1 MTRPLK
7 IGGSDIAKVVGV
19 SPYGGPVDVY
29 RRIVEG
35 HEVAQTQPMRRG
47 QLLEP
52 VVRAMYVE
60 ATGTELEPH
69 PGVIESKRYPW
80 MMASVDDLAKP
91 HKIAEYKSANFRTL
105 HRWGEEGSDEVP
117 EEYALQCH
125 YYMCATDRPEADVAV
140 LIAGDT
146 FRVYHLRR
154 DLEIESFLIE
164 AAERFWKDHILTKRP
179 PPPDATDAYADY
191 LKAKFPGSNGH
202 LLPATNEARDVVR
215 RLAEAKAEKSAAE
228 EEERRWR
235 NELVA
240 LLGDADGFEGLCTY
254 KATKGRAVTDWKAV
268 CAEAKVAA
276 EIIER
281 NTSRAPFRTLRL
293 KGQNHGNE

>member
-1 MTRPLK
+1 MARPRK
-7 IGGSDIAKVVGV
+7 IGGTDIGKIVGV

-35 HEVAQTQPMRRG
+35 HTVEQTQPMRRG

-60 ATGTELEPH
+60 QTGAELEPH
-69 PGVIESKRYPW
+69 PGVIESARYPW
-80 MMASVDDLAKP
+80 MMASVDDLARPDKVV
-91 HKIAEYKSANFRTL
+91 EFKSANL
-105 HRWGEEGSDEVP
+105 NMLSKWGAEGTDEVP
-117 EEYALQCH
+117 EHYATQVH
-125 YYMCATDRPEADVAV
+125 WYMAATDRPEADLAV

-154 DLEIESFLIE
+154 DLEIESFLLE
-164 AAERFWKDHILTKRP
+164 AAERFWRDHIEAKRP
-179 PPPDATDAYADY
+179 PPPDATDSYADY
-191 LKAKFPGSNGH
+191 LRAKFPASNGS

-215 RLAEAKAEKSAAE
+215 RLAEAKAAKSAAE

-240 LLGDADGFEGLCTY
+240 LLGEADGFEGLCTY
-254 KATKGRAVTDWKAV
+254 RQTKGRPVTDWKAV

-281 NTSRAPFRTLRL
+281 NTTRAPFRTLRL
-293 KGQNHGNE
+293 KGQNNGHE